1 MSNTHLQRLLRAA
14 LETEEIEI
22 SCQDCYDMLDSYAEF
37 LLSGTDP
44 EVTMPGV
51 TQHLKQCFC
60 CEHEFEALMI
70 MLNEAANMS
79 TTDE

>member
-1 MSNTHLQRLLRAA
+1 MGNTYLQRLLRAA

-22 SCQDCYDMLDSYAEF
+22 SCQDCYEVLDSYAEY
-37 LLSGTDP
+37 LLAGTDP
-44 EVTMPGV
+44 EVNMPGV

-70 MLNEAANMS
+70 MLNEAANAS